1 MYNHELTVFCHFKE
15 EELMQNWY
23 LWCIYIWWIAQTSN
37 VMVCCVAR
45 WLWTQIRTQ
54 QTDLNSNTALFAGYR
69 QIALMSCYHVK
80 HWLSLGQW
88 LINKSVLKLTKNPKD
103 LKLITDFSRRKSD
116 LQPIFIIGKCVERL
130 TSFKFLVSEDPH
142 EDQPKFEAADHLLP
156 LLHWECADV
165 LHLCV
170 VVKLHYGTQ

>member
-1 MYNHELTVFCHFKE
+1 M
-15 EELMQNWY
+15 
-23 LWCIYIWWIAQTSN
+23 
-37 VMVCCVAR
+37 
-45 WLWTQIRTQ
+45 
-54 QTDLNSNTALFAGYR
+54 
-69 QIALMSCYHVK
+69 VK

-142 EDQPKFEAADHLLP
+142 EDQSNLKLLTIFYHFSTESVLTYCISVLLSSSTMAHNKPLRRVINNTRTSLDTWRTSIALAVCKGHRAFCRREHSWSYTWYICNYDHKLKKFS
-156 LLHWECADV
+156 
-165 LHLCV
+165 
-170 VVKLHYGTQ
+170 KQ